1 MDVEEF
7 MNKHGELKNLDI
19 DGSLKRN
26 IESILKILNSS
37 NHEGL

>member
-7 MNKHGELKNLDI
+7 MNKHSELKNLDI
-19 DGSLKRN
+19 DGSLTRN
-26 IESILKILNSS
+26 IESILKMLNSS